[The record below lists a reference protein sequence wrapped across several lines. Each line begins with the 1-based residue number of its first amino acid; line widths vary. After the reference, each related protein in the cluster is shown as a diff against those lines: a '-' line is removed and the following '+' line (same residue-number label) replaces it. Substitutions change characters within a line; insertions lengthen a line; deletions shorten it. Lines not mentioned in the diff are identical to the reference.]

1 MSCSLASVRRIAA
14 DVAEPLRRIG
24 ETLVRVPARKMSAAC
39 SHPLC
44 ALIGGTCSLA
54 TNRSRGCRPGRWEKT
69 TAAAVFDEVRA
80 LLPAIEA
87 DARSAVGLA
96 AAVRLAQ
103 LVRAEAREER
113 NLLAQ
118 AREDEPELADALAR
132 LVVRRS

>member
-1 MSCSLASVRRIAA
+1 M
-14 DVAEPLRRIG
+14 D
-24 ETLVRVPARKMSAAC
+24 PAC
-39 SHPLC
+39 THPLC

-54 TNRSRGCRPGRWEKT
+54 TNRSRGCRPGRWTKV

-87 DARSAVGLA
+87 DARSEAGQA

-118 AREDEPELADALAR
+118 ARDDEPELAEPLAR
-132 LVVRRS
+132 LVVRRR